1 MEHLPQVILLNM
13 YFKILETRPNLGCR
27 TLVNRHLCKI
37 VPALVREL
45 EDWLVDIRLKAS
57 QLLYSLILN
66 AEAHITHH
74 LEKILDGM
82 YRASND
88 EDMRVVNNVSFH
100 CNLKTS
106 VSEENYSVDFVS
118 VDVKIMVNES
128 FTIIW

>member
-1 MEHLPQVILLNM
+1 M
-13 YFKILETRPNLGCR
+13 YFEILETRPNIGCR

-45 EDWLVDIRLKAS
+45 DDWLMDIRLKAS

-66 AEAHITHH
+66 AEVYITLH

-88 EDMRVVNNVSFH
+88 EDVRVVNNVSFYY
-100 CNLKTS
+100 NLLMS
-106 VSEENYSVDFVS
+106 VCEENY
-118 VDVKIMVNES
+118 M
-128 FTIIW
+128 